1 MEDPLAIKCLN
12 SWKINI
18 ERQSHEDLNLSY
30 IMKQENATK
39 DNVIQCSGSN
49 QQEERHVTLNI
60 INQILN
66 DNKISSKARALS
78 LSRLLPFSHAQPIF
92 CTKMSSA
99 PLRARLPELGAF

>member
-66 DNKISSKARALS
+66 DNKISKHLVFKNENADDYEKNKQL
-78 LSRLLPFSHAQPIF
+78 FN
-92 CTKMSSA
+92 
-99 PLRARLPELGAF
+99 